1 MVVRILTFLE
11 SSMLNIHFVFHSWD
25 FKKRLS
31 PLSEDCNY
39 FYVTLFQ
46 ECNHIYSDI
55 YTYAL
60 QTYTYIVT
68 ETYMDAYAYIYVYLC
83 KGISMYENIY

>member
-55 YTYAL
+55 Y
-60 QTYTYIVT
+60 IVT

-83 KGISMYENIY
+83 EGISMYENIY